1 MKSVELRKKITTL
14 CEIKNIHVSGC
25 ELRSYNYKEL
35 KTIYKNIVSI
45 SSITKKTNSMYKT
58 TSIY

>member
-1 MKSVELRKKITTL
+1 MKSHELRKKINTL

-35 KTIYKNIVSI
+35 KTIYKNIISI
-45 SSITKKTNSMYKT
+45 SSITKKTNSMYRT
-58 TSIY
+58 TVIY

>member
-1 MKSVELRKKITTL
+1 MKSHELQKKITTL
-14 CEIKNIHVSGC
+14 CQIKNIHVSGC

-45 SSITKKTNSMYKT
+45 SSITKKTNLMYRT
-58 TSIY
+58 SSIY

>member
-1 MKSVELRKKITTL
+1 MKSHELRKKITTL
-14 CEIKNIHVSGC
+14 CQVKNIHVSGC

-35 KTIYKNIVSI
+35 KTVYKKLVNI
-45 SSITKKTNSMYKT
+45 SSITKKTNSMYRT